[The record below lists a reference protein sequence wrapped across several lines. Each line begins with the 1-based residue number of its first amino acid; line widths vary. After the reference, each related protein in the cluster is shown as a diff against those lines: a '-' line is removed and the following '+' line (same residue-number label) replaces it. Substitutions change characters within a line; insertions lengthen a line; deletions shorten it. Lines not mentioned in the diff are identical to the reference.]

1 MASIGPE
8 AARDWIRL
16 FSNEDGY
23 PALNAVGDE
32 SFNIELDFREDQRL
46 LFEGI
51 IGRFTGFDG
60 NVLVT
65 LELRNQIDEALST
78 STLSLEELRH
88 LSAGYSRC
96 DSILCRRF
104 TQWT

>member
-1 MASIGPE
+1 MTIWLPLGASDPRLRARGTPSRRFNWPE
-8 AARDWIRL
+8 QHGLDRL

-32 SFNIELDFREDQRL
+32 SFNLELDFREDQRL

-65 LELRNQIDEALST
+65 LELRNQTDEVLS
-78 STLSLEELRH
+78 SPR
-88 LSAGYSRC
+88 
-96 DSILCRRF
+96 
-104 TQWT
+104 